1 MSNQTYGLYAPAAF
15 LVDPEASAYII
26 LSSRRKRSSVPKSV
40 KDLLKSGQFRD
51 LARTGQLPEDFSDPS
66 AAKDELDN
74 LDVENIYC
82 SEFEGSAASCFPEN
96 TQAPL
101 SVDYEDDYLVYIPC
115 SREPGIFHAAYKNT
129 KELLNEFKSVFRSQ
143 GIRFPSDFDWWAHI
157 CEISGTYF
165 C

>member
-82 SEFEGSAASCFPEN
+82 SEFEGSATSCFQKTPKR
-96 TQAPL
+96 L
-101 SVDYEDDYLVYIPC
+101 SVSTMRMIIW
-115 SREPGIFHAAYKNT
+115 STFHAVGSLASFMPPT
-129 KELLNEFKSVFRSQ
+129 KIRRS
-143 GIRFPSDFDWWAHI
+143 S
-157 CEISGTYF
+157 
-165 C
+165 